1 MKSIEINGQTYP
13 FRVGL
18 RAIENFEIRTKS
30 TLADFKGSVNHVL
43 VLGHEG
49 IKAGQRHLKEKELD
63 FEELRDAIDFD
74 PKAYKNLSVLIM
86 EELMPLTSEMM
97 GIEEALPEEEKKS
110 EESQ

>member
-18 RAIENFEIRTKS
+18 RAIENFEIRTKT
-30 TLADFKGSVNHVL
+30 TLADFKGAINHVL

-97 GIEEALPEEEKKS
+97 GIEEALQEEEKKS
-110 EESQ
+110 EERQ